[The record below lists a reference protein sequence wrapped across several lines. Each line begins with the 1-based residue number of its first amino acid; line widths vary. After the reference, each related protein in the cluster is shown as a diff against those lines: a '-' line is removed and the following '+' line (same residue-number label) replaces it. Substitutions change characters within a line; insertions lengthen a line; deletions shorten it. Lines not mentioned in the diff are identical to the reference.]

1 MKKILIVDDD
11 KEILKLIR
19 NILEIENLYKLT
31 LVNDINYL
39 NKESYYGYDLIILDI
54 MLGTSITGIDIC
66 KMIRDKINCPI
77 IFLTAKTTE
86 TDLIEGFEV
95 GADDYI
101 KKPFSPKELM
111 LRVVAHINRDDRL
124 KSDDFELKEIGGVS
138 FHIESKRVF
147 IGGENINLT
156 NLEYKIAELLAF
168 DKNRIFSIEDIYFKI
183 YDIDTDSLIRS
194 VSEHIYQ
201 MRKKFKKYNVNPVK
215 TVWGIGYKWVE

>member
-1 MKKILIVDDD
+1 MKRILIVDDNKD
-11 KEILKLIR
+11 ILKLLK
-19 NILEIENLYKLT
+19 NILEIDDLYKLT
-31 LVNDINYL
+31 LVHDINSL

-54 MLGTSITGIDIC
+54 MLGTMITGIDIC
-66 KMIRDKINCPI
+66 KMIRDKISCPI

-86 TDLIEGFEV
+86 MDLIEGFGV

-111 LRVVAHINRDDRL
+111 LRVAAHLNRDYRL
-124 KSDDFELKEIGGVS
+124 KSDDYELKEIGGVS

-147 IGGENINLT
+147 IGGDNINLT
-156 NLEYKIAELLAF
+156 NMEYKIAELLAL
-168 DKNRIFSIEDIYFKI
+168 DTNRVFSIEDIYFKI
-183 YDIDTDSLIRS
+183 YDVDTDSLIRN

-215 TVWGIGYKWVE
+215 TVWGIGYKWIK